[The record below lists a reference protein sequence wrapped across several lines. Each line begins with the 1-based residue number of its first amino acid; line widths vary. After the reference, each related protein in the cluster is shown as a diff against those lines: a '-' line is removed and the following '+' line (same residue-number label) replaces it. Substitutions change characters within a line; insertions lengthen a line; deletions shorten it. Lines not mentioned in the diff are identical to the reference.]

1 MSEIDEKEEFG
12 LRLLASTT
20 LSFVS
25 PISLFPES

>member
-12 LRLLASTT
+12 PRFLAFTT
-20 LSFVS
+20 FSFVS